1 MGHTDKNEKRM
12 VIRFYSNVEKFK
24 INVFALNTFVQKY
37 KYIVLL
43 FNAKMP
49 QQWWSYPAWC
59 QQPKKKSK
67 GVISFKCS
75 SDLCSSI
82 HIALFCCRPWRGGR
96 RGDIRVICKET
107 DAWCFIYWRVKNWL
121 RDYRKIAK
129 CGLN

>member
-49 QQWWSYPAWC
+49 QQ
-59 QQPKKKSK
+59 
-67 GVISFKCS
+67 
-75 SDLCSSI
+75 
-82 HIALFCCRPWRGGR
+82 R
-96 RGDIRVICKET
+96 
-107 DAWCFIYWRVKNWL
+107 
-121 RDYRKIAK
+121 
-129 CGLN
+129 